1 MTASVDTVELI
12 RTFATA
18 AHVSYRMLADP
29 TGKVAQDTGIRDLQY
44 VVGASAFGVP
54 QPGIF
59 VLAKDGK
66 ILAKFVMQGYKVR
79 PDPDEVLTAVRGLAK
94 QRPSQSPPAGRSP
107 QFPPSSGEGC
117 RRNHCRFLHHG
128 DHDD

>member
-1 MTASVDTVELI
+1 MPFCRRQLGELEQRATAFRETRFPVVTVSVDTVELI

-66 ILAKFVMQGYKVR
+66 ILATLVMQGYKVR
-79 PDPDEVLTAVRGLAK
+79 PDPDEVLTAVRVLA
-94 QRPSQSPPAGRSP
+94 Q
-107 QFPPSSGEGC
+107 
-117 RRNHCRFLHHG
+117 
-128 DHDD
+128 